1 MDLVDKNLRELAK
14 TLFSTNYRYIDEEQT
29 FRGKSKK
36 IWKFD
41 ALILDEGG
49 KFGVF
54 IRDWKREISIT
65 QIRQLHK
72 ACRDVE
78 DIEGGVMI
86 CSKSSE
92 FSEKYGKNNG
102 IQVLDRGQIISKLRM
117 QFY

>member
-1 MDLVDKNLRELAK
+1 LDLKDKNLRELAK
-14 TLFSTNYRYIDEEQT
+14 ILFSANYRYIDEEKT
-29 FRGKSKK
+29 FRGKSGKV
-36 IWKFD
+36 WKFD
-41 ALILDEGG
+41 ALILDNG

-65 QIRQLHK
+65 QIRQLNK
-72 ACRDVE
+72 ACKDIE

-92 FSEKYGKNNG
+92 FSEKFGKNNG
-102 IQVLDRGQIISKLRM
+102 IQVLDKGLLISKLRT

>member
-1 MDLVDKNLRELAK
+1 MDIKDKNLRDLAK
-14 TLFSTNYRYIDEEQT
+14 ILFSQSYRYVDEET
-29 FRGKSKK
+29 TYRGKSGKT
-36 IWKFD
+36 WKFD
-41 ALILDEGG
+41 ALILDNG

-72 ACRDVE
+72 ACKDID

-92 FSEKYGKNNG
+92 FSETYGRNNG
-102 IQVLDRGQIISKLRM
+102 IQVLDRGQLISKLRT

>member
-1 MDLVDKNLRELAK
+1 MDLKDKNLRDLAK
-14 TLFSTNYRYIDEEQT
+14 ILFSQNYRYVDEET
-29 FRGKSKK
+29 TYRGKSGKK
-36 IWKFD
+36 WKFD
-41 ALILDEGG
+41 ALILDNG

-72 ACRDVE
+72 ACKDIE
-78 DIEGGVMI
+78 EIEGGVMI

-92 FSEKYGKNNG
+92 FSENFGRNNG
-102 IQVLDRGQIISKLRM
+102 IQVLDRGQLISKLRT

>member
-1 MDLVDKNLRELAK
+1 LDLREKNLRELAK
-14 TLFSTNYRYIDEEQT
+14 ILFSEKYRYLDEEKT
-29 FRGKSKK
+29 FKGKSGKS
-36 IWKFD
+36 WKFD
-41 ALILDEGG
+41 ALILDTG

-72 ACRDVE
+72 ACKDVE

-92 FSEKYGKNNG
+92 FSETYGKNNG
-102 IQVLDRGQIISKLRM
+102 IKVLDRGAIISKIRT
-117 QFY
+117 QFF